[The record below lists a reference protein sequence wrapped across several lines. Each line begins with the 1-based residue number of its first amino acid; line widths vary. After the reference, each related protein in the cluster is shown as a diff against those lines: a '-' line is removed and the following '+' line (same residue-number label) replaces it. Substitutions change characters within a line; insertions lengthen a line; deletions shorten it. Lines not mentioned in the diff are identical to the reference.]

1 MKVIRTLRLVGG
13 ALMAAASVAA
23 WSQTSEPA
31 AAPAQ
36 SSIAPASEPSAKATK
51 QANRGLSKKVLHALS
66 NGGVNTSGINVTA
79 KGGAIV
85 LAGHVPD
92 STQIDK
98 ASKVAKS
105 VPGVTSV
112 KNALSLKEMGQ

>member
-1 MKVIRTLRLVGG
+1 MKVIRTLRLVSG

-36 SSIAPASEPSAKATK
+36 SSMAPASEPSAKATK
-51 QANRGLSKKVLHALS
+51 KANRALSKKVLHALS
-66 NGGVNTSGINVTA
+66 NGGVKTSGINVTA
-79 KGGAIV
+79 KGGAVV

-112 KNALSLKEMGQ
+112 KNALSLQEMGQ